1 MDDQKKQLEYVLD
14 NAKEENDFKIAE
26 VKEAFG
32 QDKDKLKH
40 KLQDLENKIRE
51 GESRRTALI
60 FEHEKERTKWNL
72 EKEHLINQKNDVLES
87 LDKIQ
92 NKKESLL
99 RENERLRNE
108 NKKNRRLAGFNPGYQ
123 GGLYG
128 EATRYGGGT
137 YLNTSKYAERS
148 FRKDT
153 DIRVQTESNKGDKEN
168 DFTTG
173 AKFNLLD
180 MDNSESKQSK
190 SPMNELAYAN
200 TNSVLTELNTNMDT
214 NIIETIEELE

>member
-26 VKEAFG
+26 IKESYDR
-32 QDKDKLKH
+32 DKDKLKN
-40 KLQDLENKIRE
+40 KASDLENKIRE

-148 FRKDT
+148 FRKDA
-153 DIRVQTESNKGDKEN
+153 DIRIQTESNKGDKEN
-168 DFTTG
+168 DFTG

-200 TNSVLTELNTNMDT
+200 TNSVLTELNTNLDT
-214 NIIETIEELE
+214 KIDVIEELE